1 MIRRFLSLAL
11 TLAAFEMFA
20 QDQQQP
26 SMDSLIFAEGNI
38 YNAATKEPV
47 TARLIYQSLPYGN
60 KVGIIN
66 NTAYSFP
73 MFDGEKY
80 AITVEAAGYAP
91 VKYMLDPAEANAE
104 RKVVRHIEL
113 QAGTAPAA
121 NPHHAVGHV
130 MRLDNLIF
138 QVGKAKVSPDSYGEL
153 DLLVNMMKENP
164 KMVIQLEGHTD
175 YQGDPKENMKLSQMR
190 VDAVKSYVASKSI
203 KKDRIKTKA
212 FGGTQPLSRDN
223 TPEAHR
229 LNRRVEVRILEN

>member
-1 MIRRFLSLAL
+1 MIRRFFTLTIALAS
-11 TLAAFEMFA
+11 FEMLA
-20 QDQQQP
+20 QEQP
-26 SMDSLIFAEGNI
+26 SMDSLIYAEGNI
-38 YNAATKEPV
+38 YNAATKEPI
-47 TARLIYQSLPYGN
+47 TARLTYQSLPYGN
-60 KVGIIN
+60 KIGIIN
-66 NTAYSFP
+66 NTRYSFP

-80 AITVEAAGYAP
+80 AITVEAAGFAP
-91 VKYMLDPAEANAE
+91 VKYMLDPVEANAE
-104 RKVVRHIEL
+104 RKVIKHIEL
-113 QAGTAPAA
+113 QTGSPAPDTR
-121 NPHHAVGHV
+121 HAVGHV

-138 QVGKAKVSPDSYGEL
+138 QVGKAKVSPESYSEL

-190 VDAVKSYVASKSI
+190 VDAVKNYVVSKSVH
-203 KKDRIKTKA
+203 KTRIKTKA